1 MNCNATSEKLVEFSF
16 LALEFFVE
24 HLIFFGGNSVYF
36 YPSINVMVALDIK
49 KNSSCTC
56 GIGNELS
63 FFREK
68 TGVLPDSVNFL
79 SFIDNLHETGPSEPG
94 VPPRFRQIR

>member
-1 MNCNATSEKLVEFSF
+1 MCT
-16 LALEFFVE
+16 
-24 HLIFFGGNSVYF
+24 YF
-36 YPSINVMVALDIK
+36 YASINAMVALDIK

-79 SFIDNLHETGPSEPG
+79 SFIDNLHETGPSESWGALMASHNFGRYVNP
-94 VPPRFRQIR
+94 I

>member
-1 MNCNATSEKLVEFSF
+1 
-16 LALEFFVE
+16 
-24 HLIFFGGNSVYF
+24 
-36 YPSINVMVALDIK
+36 MVAVDI

-94 VPPRFRQIR
+94 GALPPTIWADTLTLFESGWAYCAYHITTAPPHF

>member
-1 MNCNATSEKLVEFSF
+1 M
-16 LALEFFVE
+16 
-24 HLIFFGGNSVYF
+24 
-36 YPSINVMVALDIK
+36 
-49 KNSSCTC
+49 
-56 GIGNELS
+56 S

-94 VPPRFRQIR
+94 WGAMAIGVVEFSREGYKIRKDFA

>member
-1 MNCNATSEKLVEFSF
+1 MYLLLCFYKCNGCSR
-16 LALEFFVE
+16 
-24 HLIFFGGNSVYF
+24 H
-36 YPSINVMVALDIK
+36 K

-94 VPPRFRQIR
+94 GITPPLTILADTLTLFESG

>member
-1 MNCNATSEKLVEFSF
+1 MNIEY
-16 LALEFFVE
+16 
-24 HLIFFGGNSVYF
+24 LIFFGGNSVHTYF
-36 YPSINVMVALDIK
+36 YASINAMVAVDI

-79 SFIDNLHETGPSEPG
+79 SFIDTLHESGPSKTRG
-94 VPPRFRQIR
+94 IPPSPDFGRYVNPI